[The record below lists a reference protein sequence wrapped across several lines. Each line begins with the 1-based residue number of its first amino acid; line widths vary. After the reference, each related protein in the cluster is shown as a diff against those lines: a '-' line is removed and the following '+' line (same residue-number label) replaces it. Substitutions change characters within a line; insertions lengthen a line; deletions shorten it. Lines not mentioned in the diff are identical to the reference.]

1 MKRILVCGL
10 VPDVGG
16 LEKIVLDFYNHIDTS
31 EFELE
36 FLLQGPEDVE
46 FSDHFKKLCR
56 NPLVVHRIPK
66 LRPHIQQALKE
77 WDDFF
82 KKNAHRYDILWSN
95 QNGLT
100 HLEFLKLAK
109 KYGIEKRIVHGH
121 CATADKFYRFIHPI
135 NRLFVGKYATDFWA
149 CGTEALNH
157 FYHGQER
164 KKALVI
170 HNAIE
175 VEKFLYDQEMQTQ
188 LRKEYQIPENCLVIG
203 QVSRLNEK
211 QKIKVSVL
219 RSFLKSSKKN

>member
-77 WDDFF
+77 WDDFLRRMLIVMIF
-82 KKNAHRYDILWSN
+82 
-95 QNGLT
+95 
-100 HLEFLKLAK
+100 
-109 KYGIEKRIVHGH
+109 YG
-121 CATADKFYRFIHPI
+121 PI
-135 NRLFVGKYATDFWA
+135 KMD
-149 CGTEALNH
+149 
-157 FYHGQER
+157 
-164 KKALVI
+164 
-170 HNAIE
+170 
-175 VEKFLYDQEMQTQ
+175 
-188 LRKEYQIPENCLVIG
+188 
-203 QVSRLNEK
+203 
-211 QKIKVSVL
+211 
-219 RSFLKSSKKN
+219 

>member
-95 QNGLT
+95 QNALS

-109 KYGIEKRIVHGH
+109 KYG
-121 CATADKFYRFIHPI
+121 KF
-135 NRLFVGKYATDFWA
+135 
-149 CGTEALNH
+149 NH
-157 FYHGQER
+157 FFY
-164 KKALVI
+164 L
-170 HNAIE
+170 
-175 VEKFLYDQEMQTQ
+175 
-188 LRKEYQIPENCLVIG
+188 
-203 QVSRLNEK
+203 
-211 QKIKVSVL
+211 
-219 RSFLKSSKKN
+219 